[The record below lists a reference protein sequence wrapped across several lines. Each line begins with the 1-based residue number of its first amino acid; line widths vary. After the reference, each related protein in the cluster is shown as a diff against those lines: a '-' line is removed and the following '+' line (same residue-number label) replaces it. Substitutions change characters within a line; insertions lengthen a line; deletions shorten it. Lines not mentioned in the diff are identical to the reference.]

1 MKNSLENFCSHCLL
15 SLGSH
20 PTQRIV
26 NGEEHAFC
34 CYGCCL
40 AFQVKHGSR
49 EEPEAAWLLVR
60 LGIGGFLSMNIM
72 LFSLLLYSG
81 TFDVADSEMIPKF
94 YWLLGILATP
104 VLVILG
110 GPFFKE
116 SWEGALQGRLNSATL
131 ISIGALSAYGYSLL
145 MLFTGGEYIYFD
157 TATMILVLFT
167 LGRYLEASGR
177 AKAVRNVAPLLEAER
192 QYATVIENGIERLR
206 SIVEMKIGMNVRVRP
221 GERISVDGIVLEG
234 HSSTD
239 ESILTGENRPVSK
252 SEGDLV
258 LAGSINQNGSLL
270 IECGALGSNTQW
282 GFLCQSVREAL
293 SHPSSIQRLADHAA
307 SIFVPIVLSITVLT
321 IIFWQSQIPL
331 NQALLNGLAV
341 LVVACPCALGLAA
354 PLATA
359 LGMGQFLH
367 RGCIIRGGEVQET
380 LAKIRRIAFDKTGTL
395 TKGAT
400 SLIKIENDDAS
411 QEEVLQRAAGLEQHS
426 EHSLAHGIV
435 SAAKERKLNIKNPER
450 VQAVAGSGVMGYVEG
465 ELTAVGRSEW
475 LKKRGLE
482 MPSSFVKKLR
492 NYESSGQTV
501 VCVGWS
507 GKIHGILLLDDMLL
521 PEVPIM
527 VETLKKLDMR
537 TMLLTG
543 DLPAVA
549 SRIAKSAGVDEWKA
563 SVSPEEKC
571 TFLEQWG
578 GIEEPVIMV
587 GDGLNDGPVLARA
600 EVGIAVGAATD
611 LARETADLV
620 LPEKGLALLPWV
632 ISLSRAVHRTI
643 LTNLLWAFGY
653 NLVAITLAVFGLLQP
668 ILAAGLMAGSS
679 LLVVFNSLRLEQ
691 FPDNPADLAQV
702 KSFISGKMITNFQNT
717 LKFDEKK

>member
-1 MKNSLENFCSHCLL
+1 
-15 SLGSH
+15 
-20 PTQRIV
+20 
-26 NGEEHAFC
+26 
-34 CYGCCL
+34 
-40 AFQVKHGSR
+40 
-49 EEPEAAWLLVR
+49 
-60 LGIGGFLSMNIM
+60 M
-72 LFSLLLYSG
+72 LF
-81 TFDVADSEMIPKF
+81 
-94 YWLLGILATP
+94 
-104 VLVILG
+104 
-110 GPFFKE
+110 
-116 SWEGALQGRLNSATL
+116 
-131 ISIGALSAYGYSLL
+131 
-145 MLFTGGEYIYFD
+145 
-157 TATMILVLFT
+157 
-167 LGRYLEASGR
+167 
-177 AKAVRNVAPLLEAER
+177 
-192 QYATVIENGIERLR
+192 R
-206 SIVEMKIGMNVRVRP
+206 S
-221 GERISVDGIVLEG
+221 
-234 HSSTD
+234 
-239 ESILTGENRPVSK
+239 
-252 SEGDLV
+252 
-258 LAGSINQNGSLL
+258 
-270 IECGALGSNTQW
+270 
-282 GFLCQSVREAL
+282 
-293 SHPSSIQRLADHAA
+293 
-307 SIFVPIVLSITVLT
+307 PIVLSITVLT

-380 LAKIRRIAFDKTGTL
+380 LARIRRIAFDKTGTL

-450 VQAVAGSGVMGYVEG
+450 VQAVAGSGVIGYVEG

-587 GDGLNDGPVLARA
+587 GDGLNDGPVLEIGRA
-600 EVGIAVGAATD
+600 SC
-611 LARETADLV
+611 RERV
-620 LPEKGLALLPWV
+620 
-632 ISLSRAVHRTI
+632 
-643 LTNLLWAFGY
+643 
-653 NLVAITLAVFGLLQP
+653 
-668 ILAAGLMAGSS
+668 
-679 LLVVFNSLRLEQ
+679 
-691 FPDNPADLAQV
+691 
-702 KSFISGKMITNFQNT
+702 
-717 LKFDEKK
+717 

>member
-1 MKNSLENFCSHCLL
+1 MKNSLEKFCSHCLL
-15 SLGSH
+15 PLGSY
-20 PTQRIV
+20 PTKRIV
-26 NGEEHAFC
+26 NGEDHAFC

-40 AFQVKHGSR
+40 AYQVKHGSR

-81 TFDVADSEMIPKF
+81 TFDVADSEMLPKF
-94 YWLLGILATP
+94 YWLLGIFATP
-104 VLVILG
+104 VLFILG
-110 GPFFKE
+110 GPFIKE

-131 ISIGALSAYGYSLL
+131 ISIGAISAYGYSML
-145 MLFTGGEYIYFD
+145 MLFTGGKNIYFD

-192 QYATVIENGIERLR
+192 QWATVIENGKEKR
-206 SIVEMKIGMNVRVRP
+206 SSISKMKVGMNVRILP
-221 GERISVDGIVLEG
+221 GERFPVDGIVLEG
-234 HSSTD
+234 FSSAD
-239 ESILTGENRPVSK
+239 ESILTGENRPVIK

-258 LAGSINQNGSLL
+258 LAGSINQKGSLL
-270 IECGALGSNTQW
+270 IECGALGAATQW
-282 GFLCQSVREAL
+282 GLLCKSVREAL
-293 SHPSSIQRLADHAA
+293 SHPSSIQRLADNVA
-307 SIFVPIVLSITVLT
+307 SIFVPIVLAITILT
-321 IIFWQSQIPL
+321 IIYWQSQVPL
-331 NQALLNGLAV
+331 DQALLNGLAV

-359 LGMGQFLH
+359 LGLGQYIQ
-367 RGCIIRGGEVQET
+367 RGCIIRGGEIQET

-400 SLIKIENDDAS
+400 RLIKIENNDAS

-426 EHSLAHGIV
+426 EHSLAQGIISV
-435 SAAKERKLNIKNPER
+435 AKERKLIIKNPER
-450 VQAVAGSGVMGYVEG
+450 VQAVAGSGVMGYIEG

-475 LKKRGLE
+475 LIEQGLE
-482 MPSSFVKKLR
+482 MPSLFVKKLQ

-507 GKIHGILLLDDMLL
+507 GKINGILLLDDMLL

-549 SRIAKSAGVDEWKA
+549 SRIAKSAGVEEWKA
-563 SVSPEEKC
+563 SMSPDEKC
-571 TFLEQWG
+571 NFLEQWG
-578 GIEEPVIMV
+578 GIEDPAIMV

-600 EVGIAVGAATD
+600 EVGIAVGSATD

-632 ISLSRAVHRTI
+632 ILLSRAVHRTI
-643 LTNLLWAFGY
+643 ITNLLWAFGY
-653 NLVAITLAVFGLLQP
+653 NIVAITLAVFGLLQP

-702 KSFISGKMITNFQNT
+702 KSFISG
-717 LKFDEKK
+717 

>member
-1 MKNSLENFCSHCLL
+1 MKNSLEKFCSHCLL
-15 SLGSH
+15 PLGSY
-20 PTQRIV
+20 PTKRIV
-26 NGEEHAFC
+26 NGEDHAFC

-40 AFQVKHGSR
+40 AYQVKHGSR

-81 TFDVADSEMIPKF
+81 TFDVADSEMLPKF
-94 YWLLGILATP
+94 YWLLGIFATP
-104 VLVILG
+104 VLFILG
-110 GPFFKE
+110 GPFIRE

-131 ISIGALSAYGYSLL
+131 ISIGAISAYGYSML
-145 MLFTGGEYIYFD
+145 MLFTGGKNIYFD

-192 QYATVIENGIERLR
+192 QWATVIENGKEIR
-206 SIVEMKIGMNVRVRP
+206 SSISKMKVGMNVRIRP
-221 GERISVDGIVLEG
+221 GERFPVDGIVLEG
-234 HSSTD
+234 FSSAD
-239 ESILTGENRPVSK
+239 ESILTGENRPVIK

-258 LAGSINQNGSLL
+258 LAGSINQKGSLL
-270 IECGALGSNTQW
+270 IECGALGAATQW
-282 GFLCQSVREAL
+282 GLLCKSVREAL
-293 SHPSSIQRLADHAA
+293 SHPSSIQRLADNVA
-307 SIFVPIVLSITVLT
+307 SIFVPIVLAITILT
-321 IIFWQSQIPL
+321 IIYWQSQVPL
-331 NQALLNGLAV
+331 DQALLNGLAV

-359 LGMGQFLH
+359 LGLGQYIQ

-400 SLIKIENDDAS
+400 RLIKIENNDAS

-426 EHSLAHGIV
+426 EHSLAQGIISV
-435 SAAKERKLNIKNPER
+435 AKERKLIIKNPER
-450 VQAVAGSGVMGYVEG
+450 VQAVAGSGVMGYIEG

-475 LKKRGLE
+475 LIEQGLE
-482 MPSSFVKKLR
+482 MPSLFVKKLQ

-537 TMLLTG
+537 TILLTG

-549 SRIAKSAGVDEWKA
+549 SRIAKSAGVEEWKA
-563 SVSPEEKC
+563 SMSPDEKC
-571 TFLEQWG
+571 NFLEQWG
-578 GIEEPVIMV
+578 GIEDPAIMV

-600 EVGIAVGAATD
+600 EVGIAVGSATD

-632 ISLSRAVHRTI
+632 ILLSRAVHRTI
-643 LTNLLWAFGY
+643 ITNLLWAFGY
-653 NLVAITLAVFGLLQP
+653 NIVAITLAVFGLLQP

-702 KSFISGKMITNFQNT
+702 KSFISG
-717 LKFDEKK
+717 

>member
-1 MKNSLENFCSHCLL
+1 MKNSLEKFCSHCLL
-15 SLGSH
+15 PLGSY
-20 PTQRIV
+20 PTKRIV
-26 NGEEHAFC
+26 NGEDHAFC

-40 AFQVKHGSR
+40 AYQVKHGSR

-81 TFDVADSEMIPKF
+81 TFDVADSEMLPKF
-94 YWLLGILATP
+94 YWLLGIFATP
-104 VLVILG
+104 VLFILG
-110 GPFFKE
+110 GPFIKE

-131 ISIGALSAYGYSLL
+131 ISIGAISAYGYSML
-145 MLFTGGEYIYFD
+145 MLFTGGKNIYFD

-192 QYATVIENGIERLR
+192 QWATVIENGKEKR
-206 SIVEMKIGMNVRVRP
+206 SSISKMKVGMNVRIRP
-221 GERISVDGIVLEG
+221 GERFPVDGIVLEG
-234 HSSTD
+234 FSSAD
-239 ESILTGENRPVSK
+239 ESILTGENRPVIK

-258 LAGSINQNGSLL
+258 LAGSINQKGSLL
-270 IECGALGSNTQW
+270 IECGALGAATQW
-282 GFLCQSVREAL
+282 GLLCKSVREAL
-293 SHPSSIQRLADHAA
+293 SHPSSIQRLADNVA
-307 SIFVPIVLSITVLT
+307 SIFVPIVLAITILT
-321 IIFWQSQIPL
+321 IIYWQSQVPL
-331 NQALLNGLAV
+331 DQALLNGLAV

-359 LGMGQFLH
+359 LGLGQYIK

-400 SLIKIENDDAS
+400 RLIKIENNDAS

-426 EHSLAHGIV
+426 EHSLAQGIISV
-435 SAAKERKLNIKNPER
+435 AKERKLIIKNPER
-450 VQAVAGSGVMGYVEG
+450 VQAVAGSGVMGYIEG

-475 LKKRGLE
+475 LIEQGLE
-482 MPSSFVKKLR
+482 MPSLFVKRLQ
-492 NYESSGQTV
+492 NYESSGRTV

-507 GKIHGILLLDDMLL
+507 GKIHGILLIDDMLL

-549 SRIAKSAGVDEWKA
+549 SRIAKSAGVEEWKA
-563 SVSPEEKC
+563 SMSPDEKC
-571 TFLEQWG
+571 NFLEQWG
-578 GIEEPVIMV
+578 GIEDPTIMV

-600 EVGIAVGAATD
+600 EVGIAVGSATD

-632 ISLSRAVHRTI
+632 ILLSRAVHRTI
-643 LTNLLWAFGY
+643 ITNLLWAFGY
-653 NLVAITLAVFGLLQP
+653 NIVAITLAVFGLLQP

-702 KSFISGKMITNFQNT
+702 KSFISG
-717 LKFDEKK
+717 

>member
-15 SLGSH
+15 SLGSY
-20 PTQRIV
+20 PTKRIV
-26 NGEEHAFC
+26 NGEDHAFC

-40 AFQVKHGSR
+40 AYQVKHGSR

-81 TFDVADSEMIPKF
+81 TFDVADSEMLPKF
-94 YWLLGILATP
+94 YWLLGIFATP
-104 VLVILG
+104 VLFILG
-110 GPFFKE
+110 GPFIKE

-131 ISIGALSAYGYSLL
+131 ISIGAISAYGYSML
-145 MLFTGGEYIYFD
+145 MLFTGGKNIYFD

-192 QYATVIENGIERLR
+192 QWATVIENGKEIR
-206 SIVEMKIGMNVRVRP
+206 SSISKMKLGMNVRIRP
-221 GERISVDGIVLEG
+221 GERVPVDGIVLEG
-234 HSSTD
+234 FSFAD
-239 ESILTGENRPVSK
+239 ESILTGENRPVRK
-252 SEGDLV
+252 YEGDLV
-258 LAGSINQNGSLL
+258 LAGSINQKGSLL
-270 IECGALGSNTQW
+270 IECRALGAATQW
-282 GFLCQSVREAL
+282 GLLCKSVREAL
-293 SHPSSIQRLADHAA
+293 SHPSSIQRLADNVA
-307 SIFVPIVLSITVLT
+307 SIFVPIVLAITILT
-321 IIFWQSQIPL
+321 IIYWQSQVPL
-331 NQALLNGLAV
+331 DQALLNGLAV

-359 LGMGQFLH
+359 LGLGQYIK

-400 SLIKIENDDAS
+400 RLIKIENNDAS

-426 EHSLAHGIV
+426 EHSLAQGIISV
-435 SAAKERKLNIKNPER
+435 AKERKLIIKNPER
-450 VQAVAGSGVMGYVEG
+450 VQAVAGSGVMGYIEG

-475 LKKRGLE
+475 LIEQGLE
-482 MPSSFVKKLR
+482 MPSLFVKRLQ

-549 SRIAKSAGVDEWKA
+549 SRIAKSAGVEEWKA
-563 SVSPEEKC
+563 SMSPDEKC
-571 TFLEQWG
+571 NFLEQWG
-578 GIEEPVIMV
+578 GIEDPAIMV

-600 EVGIAVGAATD
+600 EVGIAVGSATD

-632 ISLSRAVHRTI
+632 ILLSRAVHRTI
-643 LTNLLWAFGY
+643 ITNLLWAFGY
-653 NLVAITLAVFGLLQP
+653 NIVAITLAVFGLLQP

-679 LLVVFNSLRLEQ
+679 LLVVFNSLRLEH

-702 KSFISGKMITNFQNT
+702 KSFISG
-717 LKFDEKK
+717 

>member
-1 MKNSLENFCSHCLL
+1 MKNSLEKFCSHCLL
-15 SLGSH
+15 SLGSY
-20 PTQRIV
+20 PTKRIV
-26 NGEEHAFC
+26 NGEDHAFC

-40 AFQVKHGSR
+40 AYQVKHGSR

-81 TFDVADSEMIPKF
+81 TFDVADSEMLPKF
-94 YWLLGILATP
+94 YWLLGIFATP
-104 VLVILG
+104 VLFILG
-110 GPFFKE
+110 GPFIRE

-131 ISIGALSAYGYSLL
+131 ISIGAISAYGYSML
-145 MLFTGGEYIYFD
+145 MLFTGGKNIYFD

-192 QYATVIENGIERLR
+192 QWATVIENGKEIR
-206 SIVEMKIGMNVRVRP
+206 SSISKMKVGMNVRIRP
-221 GERISVDGIVLEG
+221 GERFPVDGIVLEG
-234 HSSTD
+234 FSSAD
-239 ESILTGENRPVSK
+239 ESILTGENRPVIK

-258 LAGSINQNGSLL
+258 LAGSINQKGSLL
-270 IECGALGSNTQW
+270 IECGALGAATQW
-282 GFLCQSVREAL
+282 GLLCKSVREAL
-293 SHPSSIQRLADHAA
+293 SHPSSIQRLADNVA
-307 SIFVPIVLSITVLT
+307 SIFVPIVLAITILT
-321 IIFWQSQIPL
+321 IIYWQSQVPL
-331 NQALLNGLAV
+331 DQALLNGLAV

-359 LGMGQFLH
+359 LGLGQYIQ

-400 SLIKIENDDAS
+400 RLIKIENNDAS

-426 EHSLAHGIV
+426 EHSLAQGIISV
-435 SAAKERKLNIKNPER
+435 AKERKLIIKNPER
-450 VQAVAGSGVMGYVEG
+450 VQAVAGSGVMGYIEG

-475 LKKRGLE
+475 LIEQGLE
-482 MPSSFVKKLR
+482 MPSLFVKKLQ

-537 TMLLTG
+537 TILLTG

-549 SRIAKSAGVDEWKA
+549 SRIAKSAGVEEWKA
-563 SVSPEEKC
+563 SMSPDEKC
-571 TFLEQWG
+571 NFLEQWG
-578 GIEEPVIMV
+578 GIEDPAIMV

-600 EVGIAVGAATD
+600 EVGIAVGSATD

-632 ISLSRAVHRTI
+632 ILLSRAVHRTI
-643 LTNLLWAFGY
+643 ITNLLWAFGY
-653 NLVAITLAVFGLLQP
+653 NIVAITLAVFGLLQP

-702 KSFISGKMITNFQNT
+702 KSFISG
-717 LKFDEKK
+717 

>member
-1 MKNSLENFCSHCLL
+1 MKNSLEKFCSHCLL
-15 SLGSH
+15 PLGSY
-20 PTQRIV
+20 PTKRIV
-26 NGEEHAFC
+26 NGEDHSFC

-40 AFQVKHGSR
+40 AYQVKHGSR

-81 TFDVADSEMIPKF
+81 TFDVADSEMLPKF
-94 YWLLGILATP
+94 YWLLGIFATP
-104 VLVILG
+104 VLFILG
-110 GPFFKE
+110 GPFIKE

-131 ISIGALSAYGYSLL
+131 ISIGAISAYGYSML
-145 MLFTGGEYIYFD
+145 MLFTGGKNIYFD

-192 QYATVIENGIERLR
+192 QWATVIENGKEKR
-206 SIVEMKIGMNVRVRP
+206 SSISKMKVGMNVRIRP
-221 GERISVDGIVLEG
+221 GERFPVDGIVLEG
-234 HSSTD
+234 FSSAD
-239 ESILTGENRPVSK
+239 ESILTGENRPVIK

-258 LAGSINQNGSLL
+258 LAGSINQKGSLL
-270 IECGALGSNTQW
+270 IECGALGAATQW
-282 GFLCQSVREAL
+282 GLLCKSVREAL
-293 SHPSSIQRLADHAA
+293 SHPSSIQRLADNVA
-307 SIFVPIVLSITVLT
+307 SIFVPIVLAITILT
-321 IIFWQSQIPL
+321 IIYWQSQVPL
-331 NQALLNGLAV
+331 DQALLNGLAV

-359 LGMGQFLH
+359 LGLGQYIQ

-400 SLIKIENDDAS
+400 RLIKIENNDAS

-426 EHSLAHGIV
+426 EHSLAQGIISV
-435 SAAKERKLNIKNPER
+435 AKERKLIIKNPER
-450 VQAVAGSGVMGYVEG
+450 VQAVAGSGVMGYIEG

-475 LKKRGLE
+475 LIEQGLE
-482 MPSSFVKKLR
+482 MPSLFVKKLQ

-549 SRIAKSAGVDEWKA
+549 SRIAKSAGVEEWKA
-563 SVSPEEKC
+563 SMSPDEKC
-571 TFLEQWG
+571 NFLEQWG
-578 GIEEPVIMV
+578 GIEDPAIMV

-600 EVGIAVGAATD
+600 EVGIAVGSATD

-632 ISLSRAVHRTI
+632 ILLSRAVHRTI
-643 LTNLLWAFGY
+643 ITNLLWAFGY
-653 NLVAITLAVFGLLQP
+653 NIVAITLAVFGLLQP

-702 KSFISGKMITNFQNT
+702 KSFISG
-717 LKFDEKK
+717 

>member
-15 SLGSH
+15 SLGSY
-20 PTQRIV
+20 PTKRIV
-26 NGEEHAFC
+26 NGEDHAFC

-40 AFQVKHGSR
+40 AYQVKHGSR

-81 TFDVADSEMIPKF
+81 TFDVADSEMLPKF
-94 YWLLGILATP
+94 YWLLGIFATP
-104 VLVILG
+104 VLFILG
-110 GPFFKE
+110 GPFIKE

-131 ISIGALSAYGYSLL
+131 ISIGAISAYGYSML
-145 MLFTGGEYIYFD
+145 MLFTGGKNIYFD

-192 QYATVIENGIERLR
+192 QWATVIENGKEIR
-206 SIVEMKIGMNVRVRP
+206 SSISKMKLGMNVRIRP
-221 GERISVDGIVLEG
+221 GERVPVDGIVLEG
-234 HSSTD
+234 FSFAD
-239 ESILTGENRPVSK
+239 ESILTGENRPVRK
-252 SEGDLV
+252 YEGDLV
-258 LAGSINQNGSLL
+258 LAGSINQKGSLL
-270 IECGALGSNTQW
+270 IECRALGAATQW
-282 GFLCQSVREAL
+282 GLLCKSVREAL
-293 SHPSSIQRLADHAA
+293 SHPSSIQRLADNVA
-307 SIFVPIVLSITVLT
+307 SIFVPIVLAITILT
-321 IIFWQSQIPL
+321 IIYWQSQVPL
-331 NQALLNGLAV
+331 DQALLNGLAV

-359 LGMGQFLH
+359 LGLGQYIK

-400 SLIKIENDDAS
+400 RLIKIENNDAS

-426 EHSLAHGIV
+426 EHSLAQGIISV
-435 SAAKERKLNIKNPER
+435 AKERKLIIKNPER
-450 VQAVAGSGVMGYVEG
+450 VQAVAGSGVMGYIEG

-475 LKKRGLE
+475 LIEQGLE
-482 MPSSFVKKLR
+482 MPSLFVKKLQ

-507 GKIHGILLLDDMLL
+507 GKIHGILLIDDMLL

-537 TMLLTG
+537 TILLTG

-549 SRIAKSAGVDEWKA
+549 SRIAKSAGVEEWKA
-563 SVSPEEKC
+563 SMSPDEKC
-571 TFLEQWG
+571 NFLEQWG
-578 GIEEPVIMV
+578 GIEDPAIMV

-600 EVGIAVGAATD
+600 EVGIAVGSATD

-632 ISLSRAVHRTI
+632 ILLSRAVHRTI
-643 LTNLLWAFGY
+643 ITNLLWAFGY
-653 NLVAITLAVFGLLQP
+653 NIVAITLAVFGLLQP

-679 LLVVFNSLRLEQ
+679 LLVVFNSLRLEH

-702 KSFISGKMITNFQNT
+702 KSFISG
-717 LKFDEKK
+717 

>member
-1 MKNSLENFCSHCLL
+1 MKNSLEKFCSHCLL
-15 SLGSH
+15 PLGSY
-20 PTQRIV
+20 PTKRIV
-26 NGEEHAFC
+26 NGEDHSFC

-40 AFQVKHGSR
+40 AYQVKHGSR

-81 TFDVADSEMIPKF
+81 TFDVADSEMLPKF
-94 YWLLGILATP
+94 YWLLGIFATP
-104 VLVILG
+104 VLFILG
-110 GPFFKE
+110 GPFIKE

-131 ISIGALSAYGYSLL
+131 ISIGAISAYGYSML
-145 MLFTGGEYIYFD
+145 MLFTGGKNIYFD

-192 QYATVIENGIERLR
+192 QWATVIENGKEKR
-206 SIVEMKIGMNVRVRP
+206 SSISKMKVGMNVRIRP
-221 GERISVDGIVLEG
+221 GERFPVDGIVLEG
-234 HSSTD
+234 FSSAD
-239 ESILTGENRPVSK
+239 ESILTGENRPVIK

-258 LAGSINQNGSLL
+258 LAGSINQKGSLL
-270 IECGALGSNTQW
+270 IECGALGAATQW
-282 GFLCQSVREAL
+282 GLLCKSVREAL
-293 SHPSSIQRLADHAA
+293 SHPSSIQRLADNVA
-307 SIFVPIVLSITVLT
+307 SIFVPIVLAITILT
-321 IIFWQSQIPL
+321 IIYWQSQVPL
-331 NQALLNGLAV
+331 DQALLNGLAV

-359 LGMGQFLH
+359 LGLGQYIQ

-400 SLIKIENDDAS
+400 RLIKIENNDAS

-426 EHSLAHGIV
+426 EHSLAQGIISV
-435 SAAKERKLNIKNPER
+435 AKERKLIIKNPER
-450 VQAVAGSGVMGYVEG
+450 VQAVAGSGVMGYIEG

-475 LKKRGLE
+475 LIEQGLE
-482 MPSSFVKKLR
+482 MPSLFVKKLQ

-527 VETLKKLDMR
+527 VETLKKLDMQ
-537 TMLLTG
+537 TILLTG

-549 SRIAKSAGVDEWKA
+549 SRIAKSAGVEEWKA
-563 SVSPEEKC
+563 SMSPDEKC
-571 TFLEQWG
+571 NFLEQWG
-578 GIEEPVIMV
+578 GIEDPAIMV

-600 EVGIAVGAATD
+600 EVGIAVGSATD

-632 ISLSRAVHRTI
+632 ILLSRAVRRTI
-643 LTNLLWAFGY
+643 ITNLLWAFGY
-653 NLVAITLAVFGLLQP
+653 NIVAITLAVFGLLQP

-702 KSFISGKMITNFQNT
+702 KSFISG
-717 LKFDEKK
+717 

>member
-1 MKNSLENFCSHCLL
+1 MKNSLEKFCSHCLL
-15 SLGSH
+15 PLGSY
-20 PTQRIV
+20 PTKRIV
-26 NGEEHAFC
+26 NGEDHSFC

-40 AFQVKHGSR
+40 AYQVKHGSR

-81 TFDVADSEMIPKF
+81 TFDVADSELLPKF
-94 YWLLGILATP
+94 YWLLGIFATP
-104 VLVILG
+104 VLFILG
-110 GPFFKE
+110 GPFIKE

-131 ISIGALSAYGYSLL
+131 ISIGAISAYGYSML
-145 MLFTGGEYIYFD
+145 MLFTGGKNIYFD

-192 QYATVIENGIERLR
+192 QWATVIENGKEIR
-206 SIVEMKIGMNVRVRP
+206 SSISKMKVGMNVRIRP
-221 GERISVDGIVLEG
+221 GERFPVDGIVLEG
-234 HSSTD
+234 FSSAD
-239 ESILTGENRPVSK
+239 ESILTGENRPVIK

-258 LAGSINQNGSLL
+258 LAGSINQKGSLL
-270 IECGALGSNTQW
+270 IECGALGAATQW
-282 GFLCQSVREAL
+282 GLLCKSVREAL
-293 SHPSSIQRLADHAA
+293 SHPSSIQRLADNVA
-307 SIFVPIVLSITVLT
+307 SIFVPIVLAITILT
-321 IIFWQSQIPL
+321 IIYWQSQVPL
-331 NQALLNGLAV
+331 DQALLNGLAV

-359 LGMGQFLH
+359 LGLGQYIQ

-400 SLIKIENDDAS
+400 RLIKIENNDAS

-426 EHSLAHGIV
+426 EHSLAQGIISV
-435 SAAKERKLNIKNPER
+435 AKERKLIIKNPER
-450 VQAVAGSGVMGYVEG
+450 VQAVAGSGVMGYIEG

-475 LKKRGLE
+475 LIEQGLE
-482 MPSSFVKKLR
+482 MPSLFVKKLQ

-537 TMLLTG
+537 TILLTG

-549 SRIAKSAGVDEWKA
+549 SRIAKSAGVEEWKA
-563 SVSPEEKC
+563 SMSPDEKC
-571 TFLEQWG
+571 NFLEQWG
-578 GIEEPVIMV
+578 GIEDPAIMV

-600 EVGIAVGAATD
+600 EVGIAVGSATD

-632 ISLSRAVHRTI
+632 ILLSRAVHRTI
-643 LTNLLWAFGY
+643 ITNLLWAFGY
-653 NLVAITLAVFGLLQP
+653 NIVAITLAVFGLLQP

-702 KSFISGKMITNFQNT
+702 KSFISG
-717 LKFDEKK
+717 

>member
-1 MKNSLENFCSHCLL
+1 MKNSLEKFCSHCLL
-15 SLGSH
+15 PLGSY
-20 PTQRIV
+20 PTKRIV
-26 NGEEHAFC
+26 NGEDHAFC

-40 AFQVKHGSR
+40 AYQVKHGSR

-81 TFDVADSEMIPKF
+81 TFDVADSEMLPKF
-94 YWLLGILATP
+94 YWLLGIFATP
-104 VLVILG
+104 VLFILG
-110 GPFFKE
+110 GPFIKE

-131 ISIGALSAYGYSLL
+131 ISIGAISAYGYSML
-145 MLFTGGEYIYFD
+145 MLFTGGKNIYFD

-192 QYATVIENGIERLR
+192 QWATVIENGKEKR
-206 SIVEMKIGMNVRVRP
+206 SSISKMKVGMNVRIRP
-221 GERISVDGIVLEG
+221 GERFPVDGIVLEG
-234 HSSTD
+234 FSSAD
-239 ESILTGENRPVSK
+239 ESILTGENRPVRK
-252 SEGDLV
+252 YEGDLV
-258 LAGSINQNGSLL
+258 LAGSINQKGSLL
-270 IECGALGSNTQW
+270 IECRALGAATQW
-282 GFLCQSVREAL
+282 GLLCKSVREAL
-293 SHPSSIQRLADHAA
+293 SHPSSIQRLADNVA
-307 SIFVPIVLSITVLT
+307 SIFVPIVLAITILT
-321 IIFWQSQIPL
+321 IIYWQSQVPL
-331 NQALLNGLAV
+331 DQALLNGLAV

-359 LGMGQFLH
+359 LGLGQYIQ

-400 SLIKIENDDAS
+400 RLIKIENNDAS

-426 EHSLAHGIV
+426 EHSLAQGIISV
-435 SAAKERKLNIKNPER
+435 AKERKLIIKNPER
-450 VQAVAGSGVMGYVEG
+450 VQAVAGSGVMGYIEG

-475 LKKRGLE
+475 LIEQGLE
-482 MPSSFVKKLR
+482 MPSLFVKKLQ

-527 VETLKKLDMR
+527 VETLKKLDMQ
-537 TMLLTG
+537 TILLTG

-549 SRIAKSAGVDEWKA
+549 SRIAKSAGVEEWKA
-563 SVSPEEKC
+563 SMSPDEKC
-571 TFLEQWG
+571 NFLEQWG
-578 GIEEPVIMV
+578 GIEDPAIMV

-600 EVGIAVGAATD
+600 EVGIAVGSATD

-632 ISLSRAVHRTI
+632 ILLSRAVHRTI
-643 LTNLLWAFGY
+643 ITNLLWAFGY
-653 NLVAITLAVFGLLQP
+653 NIVAITLAVFGLLQP

-702 KSFISGKMITNFQNT
+702 KSFISG
-717 LKFDEKK
+717 

>member
-1 MKNSLENFCSHCLL
+1 MKNSLEKFCSHCLL
-15 SLGSH
+15 PLGSY
-20 PTQRIV
+20 PTKRIV
-26 NGEEHAFC
+26 NGEDHAFC

-40 AFQVKHGSR
+40 AYQVKHGSR

-81 TFDVADSEMIPKF
+81 TFDVADSEMLPKF
-94 YWLLGILATP
+94 YWLLGIFATP
-104 VLVILG
+104 VLFILG
-110 GPFFKE
+110 GPFIKE

-131 ISIGALSAYGYSLL
+131 ISIGAISAYGYSML
-145 MLFTGGEYIYFD
+145 MLFTGGKNIYFD

-192 QYATVIENGIERLR
+192 QWATVIENGKEKR
-206 SIVEMKIGMNVRVRP
+206 SSISKMKVGMNVRIRP
-221 GERISVDGIVLEG
+221 GERFPVDGIVLEG
-234 HSSTD
+234 FSSAD
-239 ESILTGENRPVSK
+239 ESILTGENRPVIK

-258 LAGSINQNGSLL
+258 LAGSINQKGSLL
-270 IECGALGSNTQW
+270 IECGALGAATQW
-282 GFLCQSVREAL
+282 GLLCKSVREAL
-293 SHPSSIQRLADHAA
+293 SHPSSIQRLADNVA
-307 SIFVPIVLSITVLT
+307 SIFVPIVLAITILT
-321 IIFWQSQIPL
+321 IIYWQSQVPL
-331 NQALLNGLAV
+331 DQALLNGLAV

-359 LGMGQFLH
+359 LGLGQYIQ
-367 RGCIIRGGEVQET
+367 RGCIIRGGEIQET

-400 SLIKIENDDAS
+400 RLIKIENNDAS

-426 EHSLAHGIV
+426 EHSLAQGIISV
-435 SAAKERKLNIKNPER
+435 AKERKLIIKNPER
-450 VQAVAGSGVMGYVEG
+450 VQAVAGSGVMGYIEG

-475 LKKRGLE
+475 LIEQGLE
-482 MPSSFVKKLR
+482 MPSLFVKRLQ

-549 SRIAKSAGVDEWKA
+549 SRIAKSAGVEEWKA
-563 SVSPEEKC
+563 SMSPDEKC
-571 TFLEQWG
+571 NFLEQWG
-578 GIEEPVIMV
+578 GIEDPTIMV

-600 EVGIAVGAATD
+600 EVGIAVGSATD

-632 ISLSRAVHRTI
+632 ILLSRAVHRTI
-643 LTNLLWAFGY
+643 ITNLLWAFGY
-653 NLVAITLAVFGLLQP
+653 NIVAITLAVFGLLQP

-702 KSFISGKMITNFQNT
+702 KSFISG
-717 LKFDEKK
+717 

>member
-1 MKNSLENFCSHCLL
+1 MKNSLEKFCSHCLL
-15 SLGSH
+15 PLGSY
-20 PTQRIV
+20 PTKRIV
-26 NGEEHAFC
+26 NGEDHAFC

-40 AFQVKHGSR
+40 AYQVKHGSR

-81 TFDVADSEMIPKF
+81 TFDVADSEMLPKF
-94 YWLLGILATP
+94 YWLLGIFATP
-104 VLVILG
+104 VLFILG
-110 GPFFKE
+110 GPFIKE

-131 ISIGALSAYGYSLL
+131 ISIGAISAYGYSML
-145 MLFTGGEYIYFD
+145 MLFTGGKNIYFD

-192 QYATVIENGIERLR
+192 QWATVIENGKEKR
-206 SIVEMKIGMNVRVRP
+206 SSISKMKVGMNVRIRP
-221 GERISVDGIVLEG
+221 GERFPVDGIVLEG
-234 HSSTD
+234 FSSAD
-239 ESILTGENRPVSK
+239 ESILTGENRPVIK

-258 LAGSINQNGSLL
+258 LAGSINQKGSLL
-270 IECGALGSNTQW
+270 IECGALGAATQW
-282 GFLCQSVREAL
+282 GLLCKSVREAL
-293 SHPSSIQRLADHAA
+293 SHPSSIQRLADNVA
-307 SIFVPIVLSITVLT
+307 SIFVPIVLAITILT
-321 IIFWQSQIPL
+321 IIYWQSQVPL
-331 NQALLNGLAV
+331 DQALLNGLAV

-359 LGMGQFLH
+359 LGLGQYIQ
-367 RGCIIRGGEVQET
+367 RGCIIRGGEIQET

-400 SLIKIENDDAS
+400 RLIKIENNDAS

-426 EHSLAHGIV
+426 EHSLAQGIISV
-435 SAAKERKLNIKNPER
+435 AKERKLIIKNPER
-450 VQAVAGSGVMGYVEG
+450 VQAVAGSGVMGYIEG

-475 LKKRGLE
+475 LIEQGLE
-482 MPSSFVKKLR
+482 MPSLFVKKLQ

-507 GKIHGILLLDDMLL
+507 GKIHGILLIDDMLL

-537 TMLLTG
+537 TILLTG

-549 SRIAKSAGVDEWKA
+549 SRIAKSAGVEEWKA
-563 SVSPEEKC
+563 SMSPDEKC
-571 TFLEQWG
+571 DFLEQWG
-578 GIEEPVIMV
+578 GIEDPAIMV

-600 EVGIAVGAATD
+600 EVGIAVGSATD

-632 ISLSRAVHRTI
+632 ILLSRAVHRTI
-643 LTNLLWAFGY
+643 ITNLLWAFGY
-653 NLVAITLAVFGLLQP
+653 NIVAITLAVFGLLQP

-702 KSFISGKMITNFQNT
+702 KSFISG
-717 LKFDEKK
+717 

>member
-1 MKNSLENFCSHCLL
+1 MKNSLEKFCSHCLL
-15 SLGSH
+15 PLGSY
-20 PTQRIV
+20 PTKRIV
-26 NGEEHAFC
+26 NGEDHAFC

-40 AFQVKHGSR
+40 AYQVKHGSR

-81 TFDVADSEMIPKF
+81 TFDVADSEMLPKF
-94 YWLLGILATP
+94 YWLLGIFATP
-104 VLVILG
+104 VLFILG
-110 GPFFKE
+110 GPFIKE

-131 ISIGALSAYGYSLL
+131 ISIGAISAYGYSML
-145 MLFTGGEYIYFD
+145 MLFTGGKNIYFD

-192 QYATVIENGIERLR
+192 QWATVIENGKEKR
-206 SIVEMKIGMNVRVRP
+206 SSISKMKVGMNVRIRP
-221 GERISVDGIVLEG
+221 GERFPVDGIVLEG
-234 HSSTD
+234 FSSAD
-239 ESILTGENRPVSK
+239 ESILTGENRPVIK

-258 LAGSINQNGSLL
+258 LAGSINQKGSLL
-270 IECGALGSNTQW
+270 IECGALGAATQW
-282 GFLCQSVREAL
+282 GLLCKSVREAL
-293 SHPSSIQRLADHAA
+293 SHPSSIQRLADNVA
-307 SIFVPIVLSITVLT
+307 SIFVPIVLAITILT
-321 IIFWQSQIPL
+321 IIYWQSQVPL
-331 NQALLNGLAV
+331 DQALLNGLAV

-359 LGMGQFLH
+359 LGLGQYIQ
-367 RGCIIRGGEVQET
+367 RGCIIRGGEIQET

-400 SLIKIENDDAS
+400 RLIKIENNDAS

-426 EHSLAHGIV
+426 EHSLAQGIISV
-435 SAAKERKLNIKNPER
+435 AKERKLIIKNPER
-450 VQAVAGSGVMGYVEG
+450 VQAVAGSGVMGYIEG

-475 LKKRGLE
+475 LIEQGLE
-482 MPSSFVKKLR
+482 MPSLFVKKLQ

-507 GKIHGILLLDDMLL
+507 GKINGILLLDDMLL

-549 SRIAKSAGVDEWKA
+549 SRIAKSAGVEEWKA
-563 SVSPEEKC
+563 SMSPDEKC
-571 TFLEQWG
+571 NFLEQWG
-578 GIEEPVIMV
+578 GIEDPTIMV

-600 EVGIAVGAATD
+600 EVGIAVGSATD

-632 ISLSRAVHRTI
+632 ILLSRAVHRTI
-643 LTNLLWAFGY
+643 ITNLLWAFGY
-653 NLVAITLAVFGLLQP
+653 NIVAITLAVFGLLQP

-702 KSFISGKMITNFQNT
+702 KSFISG
-717 LKFDEKK
+717 

>member
-1 MKNSLENFCSHCLL
+1 MKNSLEKFCSHCLL
-15 SLGSH
+15 SLGSY
-20 PTQRIV
+20 PTKRIV
-26 NGEEHAFC
+26 NGEDHAFC

-40 AFQVKHGSR
+40 AYQVKHGSR

-81 TFDVADSEMIPKF
+81 TFDVADSEMLPKF
-94 YWLLGILATP
+94 YWLLGIFATP
-104 VLVILG
+104 VLFILG
-110 GPFFKE
+110 GPFIKE

-131 ISIGALSAYGYSLL
+131 ISIGAISAYGYSML
-145 MLFTGGEYIYFD
+145 MLFTGGKNIYFD

-192 QYATVIENGIERLR
+192 QWATVIENGKEIR
-206 SIVEMKIGMNVRVRP
+206 SSISKMKVGMNVRIRP
-221 GERISVDGIVLEG
+221 GERFPVDGIVLEG
-234 HSSTD
+234 FSSAD
-239 ESILTGENRPVSK
+239 ESILTGENRPVIK

-258 LAGSINQNGSLL
+258 LAGSINQKGSLL
-270 IECGALGSNTQW
+270 IECGALGAATQW
-282 GFLCQSVREAL
+282 GLLCKSVREAL
-293 SHPSSIQRLADHAA
+293 SHPSSIQRLADNVA
-307 SIFVPIVLSITVLT
+307 SIFVPIVLAITILT
-321 IIFWQSQIPL
+321 IIYWQSQVPL
-331 NQALLNGLAV
+331 DQALLNGLAV

-359 LGMGQFLH
+359 LGLGQYIQ

-400 SLIKIENDDAS
+400 RLIKIENNDAS

-426 EHSLAHGIV
+426 EHSLAQGIISV
-435 SAAKERKLNIKNPER
+435 AKERKLIIKNPER
-450 VQAVAGSGVMGYVEG
+450 VQAVAGSGVMGYIEG

-475 LKKRGLE
+475 LIEQGLE
-482 MPSSFVKKLR
+482 MPSLFVKKLQ

-537 TMLLTG
+537 TILLTG

-549 SRIAKSAGVDEWKA
+549 SRIAKSAGVEEWKA
-563 SVSPEEKC
+563 SMSPDEKC
-571 TFLEQWG
+571 NFLEQWG
-578 GIEEPVIMV
+578 GIEDPAIMV

-600 EVGIAVGAATD
+600 EVGIAVGSATD

-632 ISLSRAVHRTI
+632 ILLSRAVHRTI
-643 LTNLLWAFGY
+643 ITNLLWAFGY
-653 NLVAITLAVFGLLQP
+653 NIVAITLAVFGLLQP

-702 KSFISGKMITNFQNT
+702 KSFISG
-717 LKFDEKK
+717 

>member
-1 MKNSLENFCSHCLL
+1 MKNSLEKFCSHCLL
-15 SLGSH
+15 PLGSY
-20 PTQRIV
+20 PTKRIV
-26 NGEEHAFC
+26 NGEDHAFC

-40 AFQVKHGSR
+40 AYQVKHGSR

-81 TFDVADSEMIPKF
+81 TFDVADSEMLPKF
-94 YWLLGILATP
+94 YWLLGIFATP
-104 VLVILG
+104 VLFILG
-110 GPFFKE
+110 GPFIKE

-131 ISIGALSAYGYSLL
+131 ISIGAISAYGYSML
-145 MLFTGGEYIYFD
+145 MLFTGGKNIYFD

-192 QYATVIENGIERLR
+192 QWATVIENGKEKR
-206 SIVEMKIGMNVRVRP
+206 SSISKMKVGMNVRIRP
-221 GERISVDGIVLEG
+221 GERFPVDGIVLEG
-234 HSSTD
+234 FSSAD
-239 ESILTGENRPVSK
+239 ESILTGENRPVIK

-258 LAGSINQNGSLL
+258 LAGSINQKGSLL
-270 IECGALGSNTQW
+270 IECGALGAATQW
-282 GFLCQSVREAL
+282 GLLCKSVREAL
-293 SHPSSIQRLADHAA
+293 SHPSSIQRLADNVA
-307 SIFVPIVLSITVLT
+307 SIFVPIVLAITILT
-321 IIFWQSQIPL
+321 IIYWQSQVPL
-331 NQALLNGLAV
+331 DQALLNGLAV

-359 LGMGQFLH
+359 LGLGQYIQ
-367 RGCIIRGGEVQET
+367 RGCIIRGGEIQET

-400 SLIKIENDDAS
+400 RLIKIENNDAS

-426 EHSLAHGIV
+426 EHSLAQGIISV
-435 SAAKERKLNIKNPER
+435 AKERKLIIKNPER
-450 VQAVAGSGVMGYVEG
+450 VQAVAGSGVMGYIEG

-475 LKKRGLE
+475 LIEQGLE
-482 MPSSFVKKLR
+482 MPSLFVKKLQ

-507 GKIHGILLLDDMLL
+507 GKIHGILILDDMLL

-549 SRIAKSAGVDEWKA
+549 SRIAKSAGVEEWKA
-563 SVSPEEKC
+563 SMSPDEKC
-571 TFLEQWG
+571 NFLEQWG
-578 GIEEPVIMV
+578 GIEDPTIMV

-600 EVGIAVGAATD
+600 EVGIAVGSATD

-632 ISLSRAVHRTI
+632 ILLSRAVHRTI
-643 LTNLLWAFGY
+643 ITNLLWAFGY
-653 NLVAITLAVFGLLQP
+653 NIVAITLAVFGLLQP

-702 KSFISGKMITNFQNT
+702 KSFISG
-717 LKFDEKK
+717 

>member
-15 SLGSH
+15 SLGSY
-20 PTQRIV
+20 PTKRIV
-26 NGEEHAFC
+26 NGEDHAFC

-40 AFQVKHGSR
+40 AYQVKHGSR

-81 TFDVADSEMIPKF
+81 TFDVADSEMLPKF
-94 YWLLGILATP
+94 YWLLGIFATP
-104 VLVILG
+104 VLFILG
-110 GPFFKE
+110 GPFIKE

-131 ISIGALSAYGYSLL
+131 ISIGAISAYGYSML
-145 MLFTGGEYIYFD
+145 MLFTGGKNIYFD

-192 QYATVIENGIERLR
+192 QWATVIENGKEKR
-206 SIVEMKIGMNVRVRP
+206 SSISKMKVGMNVRIRP
-221 GERISVDGIVLEG
+221 GERFPVDGIVLEG
-234 HSSTD
+234 FSSAD
-239 ESILTGENRPVSK
+239 ESILTGENRPVIK

-258 LAGSINQNGSLL
+258 LAGSINQKGSLL
-270 IECGALGSNTQW
+270 IECGALGAATQW
-282 GFLCQSVREAL
+282 GLLCKSVREAL
-293 SHPSSIQRLADHAA
+293 SHPSSIQRLADNVA
-307 SIFVPIVLSITVLT
+307 SIFVPIVLAITILT
-321 IIFWQSQIPL
+321 IIYWQSQVPL
-331 NQALLNGLAV
+331 DQALLNGLAV

-359 LGMGQFLH
+359 LGLGQYIK

-400 SLIKIENDDAS
+400 RLIKIENNDAS

-426 EHSLAHGIV
+426 EHSLAQGIISV
-435 SAAKERKLNIKNPER
+435 AKERKLIIKNPER
-450 VQAVAGSGVMGYVEG
+450 VQAVAGSGVMGYIEG

-475 LKKRGLE
+475 LIEQGLE
-482 MPSSFVKKLR
+482 MPSLFVKKLQ

-507 GKIHGILLLDDMLL
+507 GKINGILLLDDMLL

-549 SRIAKSAGVDEWKA
+549 SRIAKSAGVEEWKA
-563 SVSPEEKC
+563 SMSPDEKC
-571 TFLEQWG
+571 DFLEQWG
-578 GIEEPVIMV
+578 GIEDPTIMV

-600 EVGIAVGAATD
+600 EVGIAVGSATD

-632 ISLSRAVHRTI
+632 ILLSRAVHRTI
-643 LTNLLWAFGY
+643 ITNLLWAFGY
-653 NLVAITLAVFGLLQP
+653 NIVAITLAVFGLLQP

-702 KSFISGKMITNFQNT
+702 KSFISG
-717 LKFDEKK
+717 

>member
-1 MKNSLENFCSHCLL
+1 MKNSLEKFCSHCLL
-15 SLGSH
+15 PLGSY
-20 PTQRIV
+20 PTKRIV
-26 NGEEHAFC
+26 NGEDHAFC

-40 AFQVKHGSR
+40 AYQVKHGSR

-81 TFDVADSEMIPKF
+81 TFDVADSEMLPKF
-94 YWLLGILATP
+94 YWLLGIFATP
-104 VLVILG
+104 VLFILG
-110 GPFFKE
+110 GPFIKE

-131 ISIGALSAYGYSLL
+131 ISIGAISAYGYSML
-145 MLFTGGEYIYFD
+145 MLFTGGKNIYFD

-192 QYATVIENGIERLR
+192 QWATVIENGKEKR
-206 SIVEMKIGMNVRVRP
+206 SSISKMKVGMNVRIRP
-221 GERISVDGIVLEG
+221 GERFPVDGIVLEG
-234 HSSTD
+234 FSSAD
-239 ESILTGENRPVSK
+239 ESILTGENRPVIK

-258 LAGSINQNGSLL
+258 LAGSINQKGSLL
-270 IECGALGSNTQW
+270 IECGALGAATQW
-282 GFLCQSVREAL
+282 GLLCKSVREAL
-293 SHPSSIQRLADHAA
+293 SHPSSIQRLADNVA
-307 SIFVPIVLSITVLT
+307 SIFVPIVLAITILT
-321 IIFWQSQIPL
+321 IIYWQSQVPL
-331 NQALLNGLAV
+331 DQALLNGLAV

-359 LGMGQFLH
+359 LGLGQYIQ

-400 SLIKIENDDAS
+400 RLIKIENNDAS

-426 EHSLAHGIV
+426 EHSLAQGIISV
-435 SAAKERKLNIKNPER
+435 AKERKLIIKNPER
-450 VQAVAGSGVMGYVEG
+450 VQAVAGSGVMGYIEG

-475 LKKRGLE
+475 LIEQGLE
-482 MPSSFVKKLR
+482 MPSLFVKKLQ

-537 TMLLTG
+537 TILLTG

-549 SRIAKSAGVDEWKA
+549 SRIAKSAGVEEWKA
-563 SVSPEEKC
+563 SMSPDEKC
-571 TFLEQWG
+571 NFLEQWG
-578 GIEEPVIMV
+578 GIEDPAIMV

-600 EVGIAVGAATD
+600 EVGIAVGSATD

-632 ISLSRAVHRTI
+632 ILLSRAVHRTI
-643 LTNLLWAFGY
+643 ITNLLWAFGY
-653 NLVAITLAVFGLLQP
+653 NIVAITLAVFGLLQP

-702 KSFISGKMITNFQNT
+702 KSFISG
-717 LKFDEKK
+717 

>member
-1 MKNSLENFCSHCLL
+1 MKNSLEKFCSHCLL
-15 SLGSH
+15 PLGSY
-20 PTQRIV
+20 PTKRIV
-26 NGEEHAFC
+26 NGEDHAFC

-40 AFQVKHGSR
+40 AYQVKHGSR

-81 TFDVADSEMIPKF
+81 TFDVADSEMLPKF
-94 YWLLGILATP
+94 YWLLGIFATP
-104 VLVILG
+104 VLFILG
-110 GPFFKE
+110 GPFIKE

-131 ISIGALSAYGYSLL
+131 ISIGAISAYGYSML
-145 MLFTGGEYIYFD
+145 MLFTGGKNIYFD

-192 QYATVIENGIERLR
+192 QWATVIENGKEKR
-206 SIVEMKIGMNVRVRP
+206 SSISKMKVGMNVRIRP
-221 GERISVDGIVLEG
+221 GERFPVDGIVLEG
-234 HSSTD
+234 FSSAD
-239 ESILTGENRPVSK
+239 ESILTGENRPVIK

-258 LAGSINQNGSLL
+258 LAGSINQKGSLL
-270 IECGALGSNTQW
+270 IECGALGAATQW
-282 GFLCQSVREAL
+282 GLLCKSVREAL
-293 SHPSSIQRLADHAA
+293 SHPSSIQRLADNVA
-307 SIFVPIVLSITVLT
+307 SIFVPIVLAITILT
-321 IIFWQSQIPL
+321 IIYWQSQVPL
-331 NQALLNGLAV
+331 DQALLNGLAV

-359 LGMGQFLH
+359 LGLGQYIK

-400 SLIKIENDDAS
+400 RLIKIENNDAS

-426 EHSLAHGIV
+426 EHSLAQGIISV
-435 SAAKERKLNIKNPER
+435 AKERKLIIKNPER
-450 VQAVAGSGVMGYVEG
+450 VQAVAGSGVMGYIEG

-475 LKKRGLE
+475 LIEQGLE
-482 MPSSFVKKLR
+482 MPSLFVKKLQ

-537 TMLLTG
+537 TILLTG

-549 SRIAKSAGVDEWKA
+549 SRIAKSAGVEEWKA
-563 SVSPEEKC
+563 SMSPDEKC
-571 TFLEQWG
+571 NFLEQWG
-578 GIEEPVIMV
+578 GIEDPAIMV

-600 EVGIAVGAATD
+600 EVGIAVGSATD

-632 ISLSRAVHRTI
+632 ILLSRAVHRTI
-643 LTNLLWAFGY
+643 ITNLLWAFGY
-653 NLVAITLAVFGLLQP
+653 NIVAITLAVFGLLQP

-702 KSFISGKMITNFQNT
+702 KSFISG
-717 LKFDEKK
+717 